1 MNAKKL
7 CITWAIVFL
16 LMLISFIRRKKIRI
30 LPSVLLTVCVT
41 FFALLSPS
49 GKTLTIIRSFRITQ
63 DALFVGLQKS
73 AVLVGMVF
81 FSQTIVSCNISL
93 PGKAGRL
100 IADVLF
106 WFNQLTAQRISF
118 KKGHIIAQID
128 EMLCA
133 LWEQTT

>member
-1 MNAKKL
+1 MSAKKL
-7 CITWAIVFL
+7 CITWTIVFL
-16 LMLISFIRRKKIRI
+16 LMLASFVRRKKIRI
-30 LPSVLLTVCVT
+30 LPSVLLTACVT
-41 FFALLSPS
+41 FFALLSPL

-63 DALFVGLQKS
+63 DALFIGLQKS

-81 FSQTIVSCNISL
+81 FSQTIVSYNIML

-106 WFNQLTAQRISF
+106 WFNQLTSQRISF

-128 EMLCA
+128 ETLCA

>member
-7 CITWAIVFL
+7 CISWAIVFL
-16 LMLISFIRRKKIRI
+16 LMLASFVRRKKIRI
-30 LPSVLLTVCVT
+30 VPSLLLTACVT
-41 FFALLSPS
+41 FFALLSPL

-63 DALFVGLQKS
+63 DALFICLHKS

-81 FSQTIVSCNISL
+81 FSQTIVSYNITL

-106 WFNQLTAQRISF
+106 WLNQLTTQRISF

-128 EMLCA
+128 EILCN
-133 LWEQTT
+133 LWKQTT

>member
-7 CITWAIVFL
+7 YITWAIVFL
-16 LMLISFIRRKKIRI
+16 LMLASFVRRKKIRI

-41 FFALLSPS
+41 FFALLSPL

-63 DALFVGLQKS
+63 DALFIGLQKS

-81 FSQTIVSCNISL
+81 FSQTVVSHNITL

-128 EMLCA
+128 ELLCA
-133 LWEQTT
+133 LWEQAT